1 MDTISRR
8 IFLASAAAGLSLH
21 SGLSAA
27 QAPNR
32 LKVGF
37 SPINEY
43 TGLFVAK
50 DQGFFQKRGLD
61 VELQLIPVNATMP
74 AALLSN
80 SIQIGTPSI
89 TTTLQAVEGGM
100 NLQFLCGAGVLSAA
114 HPTIRMLARDGSGLG
129 SVTDFKGR
137 RVGVSA
143 LNATFHVIAREWLSK
158 GGVDWKSVSFVETPF
173 TQMFDL
179 LRGGQVDALVASD
192 PALSRI
198 VAAGV
203 GRPVGNLLDAVM
215 DNALSG
221 NYCVTAEFAAKN
233 KPALMAFRQSID
245 EAHAFAAANPEPTRR
260 SVAKYLG
267 LPEDVIAK
275 VTPPILASQI
285 HRAQVEFWVKVV
297 RGQGMLRRDVQVD
310 ALMAGM
316 PA

>member
-1 MDTISRR
+1 MDQGLSFDAGDDMDTISRR

-100 NLQFLCGAGVLSAA
+100 NLQFLCGAGV
-114 HPTIRMLARDGSGLG
+114 
-129 SVTDFKGR
+129 FR
-137 RVGVSA
+137 RG
-143 LNATFHVIAREWLSK
+143 
-158 GGVDWKSVSFVETPF
+158 
-173 TQMFDL
+173 
-179 LRGGQVDALVASD
+179 
-192 PALSRI
+192 
-198 VAAGV
+198 
-203 GRPVGNLLDAVM
+203 
-215 DNALSG
+215 
-221 NYCVTAEFAAKN
+221 
-233 KPALMAFRQSID
+233 
-245 EAHAFAAANPEPTRR
+245 
-260 SVAKYLG
+260 
-267 LPEDVIAK
+267 
-275 VTPPILASQI
+275 
-285 HRAQVEFWVKVV
+285 
-297 RGQGMLRRDVQVD
+297 
-310 ALMAGM
+310 
-316 PA
+316 